1 MNNQRIQGPV
11 REIPNHLLNDF
22 TLNNTI
28 PIVYDFHNDGTTALL
43 EPVWTSDYLKQY
55 TDRFTKQNILNNKHG
70 PESYGA

>member
-43 EPVWTSDYLKQY
+43 EPVWTNDYLK
-55 TDRFTKQNILNNKHG
+55 
-70 PESYGA
+70 